1 MSEDKI
7 KHLEMIQ
14 SVINRIAS
22 HKPQYK
28 GWYITLIIAINIF
41 STSKII
47 NKQVCLVFT
56 ITLCFW
62 IITSYYL
69 YLERLYIRLY
79 KDVRL
84 YVKKDFD
91 MNISDYKSTSEFFK
105 GFISLSHLIYYIIM
119 VLCLCYFNVK
129 YIMFLCHYAYI
140 ILLKNVL

>member
-1 MSEDKI
+1 MNDNQV
-7 KHLEMIQ
+7 KHLEMVQ
-14 SVINRIAS
+14 NVINRIAN

-28 GWYITLIIAINIF
+28 GWFITLIIAINVFAI
-41 STSKII
+41 SKITY
-47 NKQVCLVFT
+47 NQVILVF
-56 ITLCFW
+56 IVTLCFW

-69 YLERLYIRLY
+69 YLERLYIDLYEDIRLG
-79 KDVRL
+79 
-84 YVKKDFD
+84 KKTDFD
-91 MNISDYKSTSEFFK
+91 MNIFDYKSTNKFFK

>member
-1 MSEDKI
+1 MSETQI

-41 STSKII
+41 GTSKII
-47 NKQVCLVFT
+47 NKQVCLVFI

-69 YLERLYIRLY
+69 YLERLYIKLY
-79 KDVRL
+79 EDVRL

-91 MNISDYKSTSEFFK
+91 MNISSYKSTSKFFK

-119 VLCLCYFNVK
+119 VLCLCYFNLK
-129 YIMFLCHYAYI
+129 YIMFLYF
-140 ILLKNVL
+140 ILLKNIL

>member
-1 MSEDKI
+1 MSETQI

-41 STSKII
+41 GTSKII
-47 NKQVCLVFT
+47 NKQVCLVFI

-69 YLERLYIRLY
+69 YLERLYIKLY
-79 KDVRL
+79 EDVRL

-91 MNISDYKSTSEFFK
+91 MNISSYKSTSKFFK
-105 GFISLSHLIYYIIM
+105 GFISLSHVIYYIIM
-119 VLCLCYFNVK
+119 VLCLCYFNLK
-129 YIMFLCHYAYI
+129 YIMFLYF
-140 ILLKNVL
+140 ILLKNIL